1 MKRIFASATLVAAL
15 TVATAGAASAEEDIG
30 KVKTFDA
37 AKHELTLKGK
47 KKTDIELT
55 ESFVCEDIRDVVV
68 GDSYGQG
75 FGDGGFTDA
84 GFAEQNRII
93 LGSSTENLNN
103 PFDLFQSSDHRIELS
118 LLGFGGEVKAIFV

>member
-47 KKTDIELT
+47 KKTDIVYYLPADFKDPGLKPGVRVAIT
-55 ESFVCEDIRDVVV
+55 WTMQDDKHMASNVVLKPKPAKPAK
-68 GDSYGQG
+68 Q
-75 FGDGGFTDA
+75 
-84 GFAEQNRII
+84 
-93 LGSSTENLNN
+93 
-103 PFDLFQSSDHRIELS
+103 
-118 LLGFGGEVKAIFV
+118 K